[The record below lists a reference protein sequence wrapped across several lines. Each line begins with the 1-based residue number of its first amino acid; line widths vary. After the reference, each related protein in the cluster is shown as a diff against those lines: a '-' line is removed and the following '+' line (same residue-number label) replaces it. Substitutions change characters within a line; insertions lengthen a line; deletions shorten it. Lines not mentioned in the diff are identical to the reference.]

1 MSGPRLQRFQADFAA
16 ALASSDPAARPKGLA
31 GQAADRFSVYR
42 NNFYHG
48 VSQQLGEAYPVVR
61 RLVGDAFFFAAAR
74 AFLEAHPPRTR
85 SLVLFGSEFPAFLEG
100 FPPAASLPYLADVA
114 RLERAWLEA
123 LHSADAAPLAPGCL
137 TVEDE
142 ALAGMRFAAHPA
154 ARIVTSD
161 FPIFDLWHAN
171 RAHADAGPLS
181 LQAVAQSALVT
192 RARLR
197 VEVRALSPAQSAFVR
212 ALFAGHAVA
221 TAHETAVQ
229 RDAAFDLSA
238 AFRELLAAGAFAQ
251 LEPSADEYADHNDRS
266 RTK

>member
-1 MSGPRLQRFQADFAA
+1 MSTQSLQHFQADFAA
-16 ALASSDPAARPKGLA
+16 ALASSDPAARPQGLD
-31 GQAADRFSVYR
+31 GEAADRFRVYR

-48 VSQQLGEAYPVVR
+48 VSRQLGEAYPVVR

-192 RARLR
+192 RPELR
-197 VEVRALSPAQSAFVR
+197 VELRALSPAQSVFVR
-212 ALFAGHAVA
+212 ALFAGDALDSAFEAA
-221 TAHETAVQ
+221 TALDPH
-229 RDAAFDLSA
+229 FDLSDT
-238 AFRELLAAGAFAQ
+238 FRDLLAAGAFTRIETPA
-251 LEPSADEYADHNDRS
+251 A
-266 RTK
+266 